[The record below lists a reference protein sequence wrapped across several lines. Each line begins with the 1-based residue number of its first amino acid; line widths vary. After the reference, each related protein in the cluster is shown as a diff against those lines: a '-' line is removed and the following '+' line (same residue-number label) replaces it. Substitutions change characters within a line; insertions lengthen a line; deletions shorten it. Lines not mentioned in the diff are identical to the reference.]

1 MNIHKL
7 PKELLILSKIKEKV
21 HKNLALAKSSVAQSW
36 LSAWRERERES
47 SGKKELLVYEKGDT
61 RRMKRERK
69 MKTTI
74 VDRMKQERKG
84 EGRRYSNARLDD
96 LSTYEKIAF
105 YKLVSRK
112 ELEGI
117 ADARMGWLVV
127 GRQGKGRKKGRVSR
141 TLGERAGR
149 REGKRKRPSSF
160 SALGQSSLNWASSNA
175 KSLLLSYLFRSSL
188 LTSRFPLVL
197 SSRLHLLLT
206 KRDTNCL
213 GT

>member
-1 MNIHKL
+1 
-7 PKELLILSKIKEKV
+7 
-21 HKNLALAKSSVAQSW
+21 
-36 LSAWRERERES
+36 
-47 SGKKELLVYEKGDT
+47 
-61 RRMKRERK
+61 

-160 SALGQSSLNWASSNA
+160 SALGQSSLN
-175 KSLLLSYLFRSSL
+175 
-188 LTSRFPLVL
+188 
-197 SSRLHLLLT
+197 
-206 KRDTNCL
+206 
-213 GT
+213 